1 MAKGMYKK
9 WLESENLLLLK
20 GWKLKGLTDEQI
32 AKNIGIAP
40 RTFERWKSKYSQIRQ
55 SIKIGK
61 DEANFVVENAL
72 FKKAR
77 EGNTTAMI
85 FWLKNNYRD
94 KYSDSQKTPLEEELT
109 RQQAKRAEAEA
120 EIAKAKANLLTGNG
134 DRTDG
139 TIIIDDIGGRLNDDE
154 DKNKQSD

>member
-109 RQQAKRAEAEA
+109 RQQAKRVEAEA